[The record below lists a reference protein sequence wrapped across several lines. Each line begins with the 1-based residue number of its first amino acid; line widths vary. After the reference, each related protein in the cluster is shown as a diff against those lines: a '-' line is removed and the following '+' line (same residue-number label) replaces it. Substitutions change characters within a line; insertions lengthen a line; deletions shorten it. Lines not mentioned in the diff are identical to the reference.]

1 MSEIKNVISCGVFYY
16 IIQKMRRFGQ
26 SLSKFFYNPD
36 IQTVI
41 KIQNREAHMI
51 TNETRTSIKKIYGM
65 LWDVLALYERTE
77 MYNELPEDEEKLTFG
92 ILWGTNCW
100 LFGKSP

>member
-1 MSEIKNVISCGVFYY
+1 MSEIKNVILCGVFYY

-41 KIQNREAHMI
+41 KIQKRRH
-51 TNETRTSIKKIYGM
+51 T
-65 LWDVLALYERTE
+65 
-77 MYNELPEDEEKLTFG
+77 
-92 ILWGTNCW
+92 
-100 LFGKSP
+100 